1 MTKQEF
7 IEYVKFFS
15 NMTLEEEMQYV
26 YDTHLEIND
35 VSGMYHSL
43 DEINDYSKEI
53 RFFQCDDLSVLTTAK
68 MPDVRFFVFVMIGKI
83 NNGFVG
89 TCYCITERILEKIA
103 RKETCIEREI
113 VNLCI
118 SKEQLDRMQELV

>member
-7 IEYVKFFS
+7 IEYVKFFPS
-15 NMTLEEEMQYV
+15 MTLEEEMQYV
-26 YDTHLEIND
+26 YDTHNEIND
-35 VSGMYHSL
+35 VSESHHSP
-43 DEINDYSKEI
+43 DEFNNYSKEI
-53 RFFQCDDLSVLTTAK
+53 RFFQCEDLSVLTTAK
-68 MPDVRFFVFVMIGKI
+68 MPDVRFFVFVMIGKV

-89 TCYCITERILEKIA
+89 TCYCITERILEEIT